1 MKCRVTYAIC
11 FEKGEAMKIYVCVK
25 HVPDSAANIIIKE
38 RNKFDESVKYVI
50 NPYDE
55 IAVEEAVRVRE
66 RDGDSEVIAVTLGKQ
81 GAINTLRIALAMG
94 ANRGILIE
102 TNERSDSMVT
112 ARALKA
118 AIEQDGRPDI
128 IFTGKES
135 IDSEGMQ
142 TMYRLANALGM
153 PAANNVVAFS
163 VTGGQVTV
171 ECEIEAGARQVVE
184 MGLPCLV
191 GAGKGLN
198 NPRYIKIPD
207 VMKARRKE
215 VAQVDLDSLDFEK
228 PSGSLEILELQPA
241 LEKRQC
247 HILKGQPGEVVQKLV
262 KLIREEGRVF

>member
-1 MKCRVTYAIC
+1 
-11 FEKGEAMKIYVCVK
+11 MKIYVCVK
-25 HVPDSAANIIIKE
+25 HVPDSAANIIVRE
-38 RNKFDESVKYVI
+38 GNRFDESVKYVI

-55 IAVEEAVRVRE
+55 IAVEEAVRVGERE
-66 RDGDSEVIAVTLGKQ
+66 GDSEVIAVTLGRG
-81 GAINTLRIALAMG
+81 GAINTLRTALAMG
-94 ANRGILIE
+94 ADRGILIK
-102 TNERSDSMVT
+102 TDTRPDSIIT
-112 ARALKA
+112 ARALNA

-184 MGLPCLV
+184 MGVPCLV

-207 VMKARRKE
+207 VMKARRKH
-215 VAQVDLDSLDFEK
+215 VDQIDLENFDFK
-228 PSGSLEILELQPA
+228 RPSSSLEIIELQPA

-247 HILKGQPGEVVQKLV
+247 HVLKGNPEDVVQQLV
-262 KLIREEGRVF
+262 KLIREEGKVF